1 MLPLYSIQ
9 QGIIFSGYFDD
20 LADQIGP
27 YPNLLLPTED
37 EDVRR
42 NVTGIC
48 DSRDMINKWRDIV
61 IPVNSENDLDG
72 VVVGYRLF
80 PNNVACLTE
89 PYAQESNPYFNAF
102 DMPQGDDPLSSDVA
116 SGYDHGQA
124 DNMMSKMIT
133 KGELDIYRGV
143 FKCGL
148 PVFIIET
155 YSFLFLNTELFF
167 DNKLNVFGP
176 FAKAPMT
183 ELICGHLA
191 VWRNKPDVKDFAEEE
206 DRDLLTNFTRSS
218 SPEAPHDGFQPH
230 ESIRAE
236 LTGARPTE
244 QVTYTLSIDEALD
257 AASESQ
263 DRTCPST
270 DSLNIHGK
278 CVEGAWGF
286 VGNFLDWT
294 RLKDKSDIYQRF
306 ADARLDF
313 ELSRVSGPTMPGMDL
328 AVLAESPSASSLDD
342 TNSIVVFTESLH
354 GTWQNRVGYTTGWEP
369 SWHIPALIF
378 TILVSLLLG
387 LLTALMLVERQHH
400 RNLLYKV
407 MPKKA
412 IAKLSR
418 GQTVVDKF
426 NIVTIFFCDI
436 VGYTSLAGLMSPI
449 QVMKMLNELY
459 IEFDKIVAKHQV
471 YKVETIGDAYM
482 VVGGAPNRV
491 PAPLAAQRVA
501 LFALDI
507 VEFVKTFRT
516 KNGDKLYIRA
526 GMASGPAVAGVVG
539 EAMPRYCF
547 FGDTVNFASRMES
560 TSKKMRIQC
569 ADITCRLL
577 QVAPSMSF
585 NLTKRIEGDIVGVD
599 IKGKGHQIT

>member
-1 MLPLYSIQ
+1 M
-9 QGIIFSGYFDD
+9 
-20 LADQIGP
+20 
-27 YPNLLLPTED
+27 
-37 EDVRR
+37 
-42 NVTGIC
+42 
-48 DSRDMINKWRDIV
+48 
-61 IPVNSENDLDG
+61 
-72 VVVGYRLF
+72 
-80 PNNVACLTE
+80 
-89 PYAQESNPYFNAF
+89 
-102 DMPQGDDPLSSDVA
+102 
-116 SGYDHGQA
+116 
-124 DNMMSKMIT
+124 
-133 KGELDIYRGV
+133 
-143 FKCGL
+143 
-148 PVFIIET
+148 
-155 YSFLFLNTELFF
+155 
-167 DNKLNVFGP
+167 FGP

-191 VWRNKPDVKDFAEEE
+191 VWRNKPDVQGVSEQQEE
-206 DRDLLTNFTRSS
+206 RSL
-218 SPEAPHDGFQPH
+218 Q
-230 ESIRAE
+230 E
-236 LTGARPTE
+236 LTGSRPTE
-244 QVTYTLSIDEALD
+244 QIVYTLSIDEALE
-257 AASESQ
+257 AAATSY

-270 DSLNIHGK
+270 DSLNIHGT

-306 ADARLDF
+306 ADAKLDF
-313 ELSRVSGPTMPGMDL
+313 QLSRVSGPTMPGRDL
-328 AVLAESPSASSLDD
+328 AILAESPNASLLDD
-342 TNSIVVFTESLH
+342 TNSIVVFTDSLH
-354 GTWQNRVGYTTGWEP
+354 GTWQNRVGDTIGWEP
-369 SWHIPALIF
+369 SWYIPALF
-378 TILVSLLLG
+378 CTILGSLLLG
-387 LLTALMLVERQHH
+387 LLTASMLVERQHH

-436 VGYTSLAGLMSPI
+436 VGYTSMAGGMSPI
-449 QVMKMLNELY
+449 QVMKTLNELY

-482 VVGGAPNRV
+482 VVGGAPDRV

-516 KNGDKLYIRA
+516 RNGDQLYIRA

-539 EAMPRYCF
+539 DAMPRYCF

-577 QVAPSMSF
+577 QDAPSMSF
-585 NLTKRIEGDIVGVD
+585 NLKKRTEGDIVGVD
-599 IKGKGHQIT
+599 VKGKGHLIT